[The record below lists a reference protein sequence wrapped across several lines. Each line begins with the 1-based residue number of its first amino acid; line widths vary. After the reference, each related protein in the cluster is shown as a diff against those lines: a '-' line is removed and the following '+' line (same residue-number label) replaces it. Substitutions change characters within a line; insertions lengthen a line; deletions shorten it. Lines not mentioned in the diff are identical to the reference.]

1 MMGVRG
7 LTRGG
12 VGGTPEVDGKGDVRM
27 GGGAGCGLKP
37 ALSSRLPELPTLPDT

>member
-1 MMGVRG
+1 MGLRG
-7 LTRGG
+7 LMRGG
-12 VGGTPEVDGKGDVRM
+12 VGEAPEVEGRGDGRV